1 MKSLYRRALFHY
13 EQIYYHR
20 NTGPVL
26 KSPSNQSKPAV
37 FLGSHPCNKQDSHP
51 RIMGG
56 NYSFGPHSMLGPQN
70 SQNSTGQ
77 HAQGVMYCKPPPR
90 SYIQQYSEG
99 TVVTG
104 SQHLGGGESETLE
117 DVAIRELFSYSQQQD
132 RAATE
137 GQVLKRMKTAHVPY
151 VPFKPHP
158 ALFYFAKTINPHLV
172 VILTLTSF
180 CPCLCTSP
188 YATAVYPG
196 MDVLKATV
204 QVAGTLWKH
213 MSPEQRQPYVSMAN
227 IGLLVLKAETALM
240 YSTAPSPAA
249 PKDKTPTAAAVSEGG
264 KPQCP
269 QSQATHSQAQQG
281 DTLSP
286 FPHCNNTT
294 QSNAPK
300 LPSSH
305 PAAIAMINV
314 HAKAVAAARA
324 AEAMPPPP
332 PRMPG
337 ILQVPHPQLH
347 KAREAEDWFTQKT
360 PYQSESNLFKQP
372 FFYHAKGSCEPRNVD
387 LPGQQEAYSHSNVDH
402 VDQPGQQKAY
412 SHSNVDHVD
421 RPGQQK
427 AYSHSNVD
435 HVDQPGQQKA
445 YSHSNVDHVDQP
457 GQQKVYS
464 HSNVDHVDQPG
475 QQKAYSHSNV
485 DHVDQSGQQKAY
497 SRSNVDH
504 VDQPEQKP
512 SSYPP
517 ILCDAE
523 TLDKNYASLVA
534 QINAS
539 GPVECGGQHG
549 GHKEPLEA
557 DFPSMG
563 NKHDATFASLGN
575 EHDATFASLLENGNL
590 FSKDTNMKTTPSVLD
605 QDAINFAD
613 NVMACDM
620 ELEEDACELLSNS
633 QDTNRQTTPSLLDQ
647 DAITFADNVM
657 ASDMEMEEDACGLLS
672 NSQETNRQTTPSV
685 LDQDAINFADHVMA
699 CYMEIEKEEDVCGL
713 LFNSQDTSP
722 STQGATAYADNL
734 FSEPDYQF
742 AGFSPYHVGEGHPQ
756 LLFDPVG
763 EAANSF
769 PTYIDWRP
777 ARTSFPT

>member
-1 MKSLYRRALFHY
+1 MACDKEKEEDARGLLFNSHD
-13 EQIYYHR
+13 
-20 NTGPVL
+20 T
-26 KSPSNQSKPAV
+26 SPSRQGATAYANSLFSEPDHQLAGFNPYHVGEGHPQLLFDPA
-37 FLGSHPCNKQDSHP
+37 GEG
-51 RIMGG
+51 IEM
-56 NYSFGPHSMLGPQN
+56 
-70 SQNSTGQ
+70 
-77 HAQGVMYCKPPPR
+77 

-117 DVAIRELFSYSQQQD
+117 DVAIRELFSLSQQQD

-158 ALFYFAKTINPHLV
+158 ALFYFAKTINPHL
-172 VILTLTSF
+172 
-180 CPCLCTSP
+180 
-188 YATAVYPG
+188 ATAVYRG

-204 QVAGTLWKH
+204 QVAGTLWKR
-213 MSPEQRQPYVSMAN
+213 MSPEKRQPYVSLAN
-227 IGLLVLKAETALM
+227 IGLLVLKAETAHM
-240 YSTAPSPAA
+240 SSTAPSSAA

-269 QSQATHSQAQQG
+269 QSQATNSQAQQG

-347 KAREAEDWFTQKT
+347 EAREAEDWFTQKT

-372 FFYHAKGSCEPRNVD
+372 FFYHAKGSCEPSNVD
-387 LPGQQEAYSHSNVDH
+387 LPGQQMA
-402 VDQPGQQKAY
+402 
-412 SHSNVDHVD
+412 
-421 RPGQQK
+421 
-427 AYSHSNVD
+427 
-435 HVDQPGQQKA
+435 
-445 YSHSNVDHVDQP
+445 
-457 GQQKVYS
+457 YS

-485 DHVDQSGQQKAY
+485 DHVDQSGQQKAHSHSNVNHVDQPGQQKVYSHSNVDHVDQPGQQKAYSHSNVNHVDQPGQQKVCSHSNVDHVDQPGQQKAYSHSNVNHVDQPGQQKAY

-523 TLDKNYASLVA
+523 MPAKNYASLVA

-549 GHKEPLEA
+549 GHKEPLEG

-563 NKHDATFASLGN
+563 NKHDAAFASLGNEHNATSASLGN
-575 EHDATFASLLENGNL
+575 EHDATFASLLENGNF

-605 QDAINFAD
+605 QDAINF
-613 NVMACDM
+613 
-620 ELEEDACELLSNS
+620 
-633 QDTNRQTTPSLLDQ
+633 T
-647 DAITFADNVM
+647 DNVM

-672 NSQETNRQTTPSV
+672 NSQDTNRQTTPSV

-699 CYMEIEKEEDVCGL
+699 CYMEMEKEEDVCGL

-742 AGFSPYHVGEGHPQ
+742 AGFSPCRQ
-756 LLFDPVG
+756 PVL
-763 EAANSF
+763 
-769 PTYIDWRP
+769 
-777 ARTSFPT
+777 